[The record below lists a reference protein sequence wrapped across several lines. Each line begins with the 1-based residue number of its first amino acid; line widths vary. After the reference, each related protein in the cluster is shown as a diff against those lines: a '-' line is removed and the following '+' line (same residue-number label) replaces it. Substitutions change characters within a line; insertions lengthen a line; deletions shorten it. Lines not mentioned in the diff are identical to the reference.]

1 MWGRSDLAGEG
12 SRVLTQTE
20 PHLAMFVLDASVAAS
35 WLLDDEDDADASA
48 ALERLGQEDALVP
61 LAQPL
66 PKVLSCGNDVPDW
79 SIQVPP

>member
-1 MWGRSDLAGEG
+1 MKATVSDPW
-12 SRVLTQTE
+12 Q
-20 PHLAMFVLDASVAAS
+20 MFVLDASVAAS

-66 PKVLSCGNDVPDW
+66 PKVLSCCNDVPDW
-79 SIQVPP
+79 SIQVSP